1 MHSPVRA
8 GDVQSARSLSWQALI
23 SVQPM
28 GTTSQLLPSDQGKLR
43 GEGILTLNLDYRN
56 GLSSF
61 ASATIY
67 GGEDL
72 FGAGGKAGL
81 RYPW

>member
-28 GTTSQLLPSDQGKLR
+28 GTTSPISVVSSLGLYNCQNQRSQRSTTTSCQHLLLPCHQR
-43 GEGILTLNLDYRN
+43 
-56 GLSSF
+56 
-61 ASATIY
+61 
-67 GGEDL
+67 
-72 FGAGGKAGL
+72 KAPFSV
-81 RYPW
+81 R